1 MCSNKDPSSLLHDCS
16 ILDKVAQVEDI
27 VISHVEVVLEQAD
40 VVMNQK
46 YWLPGA
52 EIKNDNVAKWSD
64 ILSADRDGHNP
75 FLAVLRGQVSCI

>member
-1 MCSNKDPSSLLHDCS
+1 
-16 ILDKVAQVEDI
+16 
-27 VISHVEVVLEQAD
+27 VISQVEVVLEQPEVVMKQAE